1 MIFLILLLIV
11 LITVVWAV
19 KTSNNIKR
27 MEIKVDEAFS
37 GIEVALTKRY
47 DMLTKMLDVC
57 KGFMKHESELFS
69 KVISLRRGMSLGE
82 MGEAD
87 REMGELTGRL
97 FAVAENYPELRSAQ
111 VFAIRRRRAEGDGPC
126 RGKRPP
132 AGLRRRPDGR
142 SGLGDG
148 AAKDH
153 RREPGGERKGE
164 VHPHAGS
171 GYLRTRPDHRQLGG
185 SLLYR
190 RCNYG
195 DWRYPSPEGIVCH
208 LEGKIGGQ
216 GQVEQ
221 IGDPGGALQR
231 L

>member
-11 LITVVWAV
+11 LIAVVWAV

-69 KVISLRRGMSLGE
+69 KVISLRQGMSLGE
-82 MGEAD
+82 MGRAD

-111 VFAIRRRRAEGDGPC
+111 VFAELQQGVRDAEEHLQAARRLYNASVSSYN
-126 RGKRPP
+126 
-132 AGLRRRPDGR
+132 AAIAVFPDSLLARGR
-142 SGLGDG
+142 SPREFFEAED
-148 AAKDH
+148 AK
-153 RREPGGERKGE
+153 REDVK
-164 VHPHAGS
+164 V
-171 GYLRTRPDHRQLGG
+171 QF
-185 SLLYR
+185 
-190 RCNYG
+190 
-195 DWRYPSPEGIVCH
+195 
-208 LEGKIGGQ
+208 
-216 GQVEQ
+216 
-221 IGDPGGALQR
+221 
-231 L
+231 

>member
-1 MIFLILLLIV
+1 MIFLIPLLIALIAV
-11 LITVVWAV
+11 LWAV
-19 KTSNNIKR
+19 KASNNIKR

-111 VFAIRRRRAEGDGPC
+111 VYAELQQGVHDAEEHLQAARRLYNASVSSYNAAIAVF
-126 RGKRPP
+126 
-132 AGLRRRPDGR
+132 PDSLLARGR
-142 SGLGDG
+142 SPREFFE
-148 AAKDH
+148 AEES
-153 RREPGGERKGE
+153 RREDVK
-164 VHPHAGS
+164 V
-171 GYLRTRPDHRQLGG
+171 QF
-185 SLLYR
+185 
-190 RCNYG
+190 
-195 DWRYPSPEGIVCH
+195 
-208 LEGKIGGQ
+208 
-216 GQVEQ
+216 
-221 IGDPGGALQR
+221 
-231 L
+231 

>member
-11 LITVVWAV
+11 LIAVVWAV

-82 MGEAD
+82 MGRAD

-111 VFAIRRRRAEGDGPC
+111 VFAELQQGVHDAEEHLQAARRLYNASVSSYN
-126 RGKRPP
+126 
-132 AGLRRRPDGR
+132 AAIAVFPDSLLARGR
-142 SGLGDG
+142 SPREFFEAED
-148 AAKDH
+148 AK
-153 RREPGGERKGE
+153 REDVK
-164 VHPHAGS
+164 V
-171 GYLRTRPDHRQLGG
+171 QF
-185 SLLYR
+185 
-190 RCNYG
+190 
-195 DWRYPSPEGIVCH
+195 
-208 LEGKIGGQ
+208 
-216 GQVEQ
+216 
-221 IGDPGGALQR
+221 
-231 L
+231 

>member
-11 LITVVWAV
+11 LIAVVWAV

-69 KVISLRRGMSLGE
+69 KVISLRQGMSLGE
-82 MGEAD
+82 MGRAD

-111 VFAIRRRRAEGDGPC
+111 VFAELQQGVRDAEEHLQAARRLYNASVSSYN
-126 RGKRPP
+126 
-132 AGLRRRPDGR
+132 AAIAVFPDSLLARGR
-142 SGLGDG
+142 SPREFFE
-148 AAKDH
+148 AEES
-153 RREPGGERKGE
+153 RREDVK
-164 VHPHAGS
+164 V
-171 GYLRTRPDHRQLGG
+171 QF
-185 SLLYR
+185 
-190 RCNYG
+190 
-195 DWRYPSPEGIVCH
+195 
-208 LEGKIGGQ
+208 
-216 GQVEQ
+216 
-221 IGDPGGALQR
+221 
-231 L
+231 

>member
-1 MIFLILLLIV
+1 MIFLILLLIALIAV
-11 LITVVWAV
+11 LWAV

-57 KGFMKHESELFS
+57 RGFMKHESELFS

-111 VFAIRRRRAEGDGPC
+111 VFAELQQGVRDAEEHLQAARRLYNASVSSYN
-126 RGKRPP
+126 
-132 AGLRRRPDGR
+132 AAIAVFPDSLLARGR
-142 SGLGDG
+142 SPREFFEAED
-148 AAKDH
+148 AK
-153 RREPGGERKGE
+153 REDVK
-164 VHPHAGS
+164 V
-171 GYLRTRPDHRQLGG
+171 QF
-185 SLLYR
+185 
-190 RCNYG
+190 
-195 DWRYPSPEGIVCH
+195 
-208 LEGKIGGQ
+208 
-216 GQVEQ
+216 
-221 IGDPGGALQR
+221 
-231 L
+231 

>member
-69 KVISLRRGMSLGE
+69 KVISLRQGMSLGE
-82 MGEAD
+82 MGRAD

-111 VFAIRRRRAEGDGPC
+111 VFAELQQGVRDAEEHLQAARRLYNASVSSYN
-126 RGKRPP
+126 
-132 AGLRRRPDGR
+132 AAIAVFPDSLLARGR
-142 SGLGDG
+142 SPREFFEAED
-148 AAKDH
+148 AK
-153 RREPGGERKGE
+153 REDVK
-164 VHPHAGS
+164 V
-171 GYLRTRPDHRQLGG
+171 QF
-185 SLLYR
+185 
-190 RCNYG
+190 
-195 DWRYPSPEGIVCH
+195 
-208 LEGKIGGQ
+208 
-216 GQVEQ
+216 
-221 IGDPGGALQR
+221 
-231 L
+231 

>member
-97 FAVAENYPELRSAQ
+97 FAVAENYPEMRSAQ
-111 VFAIRRRRAEGDGPC
+111 VFAELQQGVRDAEEHLQAARRLYNASVSSYN
-126 RGKRPP
+126 
-132 AGLRRRPDGR
+132 AAIAVFPDSLLARGR
-142 SGLGDG
+142 SPREFFEAED
-148 AAKDH
+148 AK
-153 RREPGGERKGE
+153 RED
-164 VHPHAGS
+164 V
-171 GYLRTRPDHRQLGG
+171 TVQF
-185 SLLYR
+185 
-190 RCNYG
+190 
-195 DWRYPSPEGIVCH
+195 
-208 LEGKIGGQ
+208 
-216 GQVEQ
+216 
-221 IGDPGGALQR
+221 
-231 L
+231 

>member
-1 MIFLILLLIV
+1 MIFLILLLIALIAV
-11 LITVVWAV
+11 LWAV

-111 VFAIRRRRAEGDGPC
+111 VFAELQQGVHDAEEHLQAARRLYNASVSSYN
-126 RGKRPP
+126 
-132 AGLRRRPDGR
+132 AAIAVFPDSLLARGR
-142 SGLGDG
+142 SPREFFEAED
-148 AAKDH
+148 AK
-153 RREPGGERKGE
+153 REDVK
-164 VHPHAGS
+164 V
-171 GYLRTRPDHRQLGG
+171 QF
-185 SLLYR
+185 
-190 RCNYG
+190 
-195 DWRYPSPEGIVCH
+195 
-208 LEGKIGGQ
+208 
-216 GQVEQ
+216 
-221 IGDPGGALQR
+221 
-231 L
+231 

>member
-11 LITVVWAV
+11 LIAVVWAV

-69 KVISLRRGMSLGE
+69 KVISLRQGMSLGE
-82 MGEAD
+82 MGRAD

-111 VFAIRRRRAEGDGPC
+111 VFAELQQGVRDAEEHLQAARRLYNASVSSYN
-126 RGKRPP
+126 
-132 AGLRRRPDGR
+132 AAIAVFPDSLLASGR
-142 SGLGDG
+142 SPREFFEAED
-148 AAKDH
+148 AK
-153 RREPGGERKGE
+153 REDVK
-164 VHPHAGS
+164 V
-171 GYLRTRPDHRQLGG
+171 QF
-185 SLLYR
+185 
-190 RCNYG
+190 
-195 DWRYPSPEGIVCH
+195 
-208 LEGKIGGQ
+208 
-216 GQVEQ
+216 
-221 IGDPGGALQR
+221 
-231 L
+231 

>member
-1 MIFLILLLIV
+1 MIFLIPLLIALIAV
-11 LITVVWAV
+11 LWAV

-111 VFAIRRRRAEGDGPC
+111 VFAELQQGIRDAEEHLQAARRLYNASVSSYN
-126 RGKRPP
+126 
-132 AGLRRRPDGR
+132 AAIAVFPDSLLARGR
-142 SGLGDG
+142 SPREFFEAED
-148 AAKDH
+148 AK
-153 RREPGGERKGE
+153 REDVK
-164 VHPHAGS
+164 V
-171 GYLRTRPDHRQLGG
+171 QF
-185 SLLYR
+185 
-190 RCNYG
+190 
-195 DWRYPSPEGIVCH
+195 
-208 LEGKIGGQ
+208 
-216 GQVEQ
+216 
-221 IGDPGGALQR
+221 
-231 L
+231 

>member
-11 LITVVWAV
+11 LIAVVWAV

-69 KVISLRRGMSLGE
+69 KVISLRQGMSLGE
-82 MGEAD
+82 MGRAD

-111 VFAIRRRRAEGDGPC
+111 VFAELQLGVHDAEEHLQAARRLYNTSVSSYNA
-126 RGKRPP
+126 
-132 AGLRRRPDGR
+132 AIAVFPDSLLARGR
-142 SGLGDG
+142 SPREFFEAED
-148 AAKDH
+148 AK
-153 RREPGGERKGE
+153 REDVK
-164 VHPHAGS
+164 V
-171 GYLRTRPDHRQLGG
+171 QF
-185 SLLYR
+185 
-190 RCNYG
+190 
-195 DWRYPSPEGIVCH
+195 
-208 LEGKIGGQ
+208 
-216 GQVEQ
+216 
-221 IGDPGGALQR
+221 
-231 L
+231 